1 MFTVQVIE
9 VLGTPLDTD
18 VYVRNFVAR
27 NCIKITRDVENLE
40 SLTDVFIHF
49 EPLTDVFIHF
59 HLIQKTMNIRVQY
72 MSVNITLSSQEQ
84 FLSVQ
89 YVHVDMV
96 ILNVILKKGTRG
108 SFQLWDKDDHDLVV
122 TILQKPRAL
131 GGFGLTPNV
140 TTQKSVK
147 DTMTPRLLGLVG
159 SLPLEE
165 QQL

>member
-1 MFTVQVIE
+1 
-9 VLGTPLDTD
+9 
-18 VYVRNFVAR
+18 
-27 NCIKITRDVENLE
+27 VENLE